1 MDERVWVDDPDE
13 VADSEDVSVV
23 VAELV
28 AVLVRVMLE
37 VAVAEAEGLVE
48 PVDDG
53 EPEADEDIEAVL
65 VRVAE

>member
-53 EPEADEDIEAVL
+53 EPEADEDVEAVL
-65 VRVAE
+65 VCVAE